1 MPEKLKHFLV
11 SLICIFSCI
20 SLHAQK
26 ITTFQEVYNT
36 YSYDGYTFP
45 GSVIELSDKGFIFS
59 TVQAHATS
67 IVPDLVI
74 IITRTDSI
82 GRVIWS
88 KEYSSG
94 SAYDDLSYNYFFFN
108 CSLSM
113 VRDGNIMVGA
123 TSGSQ
128 LLQNYAYGN
137 ASLFKIDLNGNVL
150 WSDLYRNNIKSGR
163 LGASI
168 SNMQQDF
175 SGNFVFTG
183 SIENDGSGFIAKTDQ
198 TGTLQWANS
207 YIDTTSTYT
216 NGQIPYWNGIKV
228 IPSRKGGYLA
238 GTTCLLSYNSFGMD
252 YRILKLNSNGKLL
265 WSMDYGSNNSET
277 LASIIELPDKS
288 FYVFGNSGNF
298 STFSSIFGTVQK
310 LDSTGKILWSKKYP
324 YSNSAN
330 LIFASAIYDSAR
342 RLFKVTGNFETSLAD
357 TFHRALISLDTSG
370 ALSTININSASS
382 RRCYYNGIW
391 EDGFL
396 IDLKSGGMA
405 ILSGS
410 SQTAPRQN
418 AYNEFNTVFLKTD
431 SLGNTESCGSFN
443 LKLKPANYPVAV
455 HDSNLIAQ
463 SKLNFTK
470 DTGMTVN
477 TYLSTD
483 SILCPPFVAWFG
495 WKDTCSGVPTHFYD
509 STYCKA
515 TNWYWNFGDTGS
527 LSNTSTLKNPSHTYG
542 KAGIYSVKLV
552 AGNGTVKDS
561 VVRKVTIYQKPV
573 FFNFDTVICGGN
585 AITLKANGGVTYQW
599 SPSIWLSSATAA
611 TPTANLPKTSIY
623 TVKATTIQGCNT
635 TDSMHITVDNKPAA
649 PVIEYATVK
658 SNNEIDVRFQRSDS
672 NDVKR
677 YEIYRAINGGIY
689 KLLDTVPDLSDT
701 NNIYLV
707 KDSSI
712 NAASNIYS
720 YKVVAL
726 DSCGALGDTSA
737 AHTTM
742 LLAVKQ
748 LGCLQTLQLNWGH
761 YIGWSSI
768 KNYEIFRNV
777 NGGPDSLIAT
787 LSNAISNYNDTGLNH
802 KNIYCYKIK
811 AIDNA
816 DSFVSQSNIICK
828 QTFFPDTPQVLSV
841 SKISTSTTNGTVVI
855 KWNSINKRNL
865 AYNALFFSRDGN
877 NFSETGAHFSPGI
890 DSFAQNS
897 LDTKDSDY
905 FYNLVTVD
913 SCGAQSIKSPISKT
927 MTLRVSVGELLHKL
941 NWTPYIGFK
950 IKEYK
955 IERFEKGQ
963 FVTIDSVPGT
973 DTFSRE
979 FPAPC
984 NYAIRYRIAAIG
996 YDSGEIAWSD
1006 TMGRQAIDTIP
1017 SDPPIII
1024 NATVLNGTSARI
1036 NFVGSD
1042 SLDTYEFAI
1051 QRSVDGSWGTA
1062 GAILFTKPGDV
1073 LQYIDSN
1080 ANTLKDQIC
1089 YTVITLDSCLN
1100 ASSSDTICLER
1111 LTGSGLFCNTK
1122 AQLNWPAFTKP
1133 PRLPDSL
1140 LIYRSVDDIHFN
1152 KVALL
1157 PPVLLSYVDTAVT
1170 VGQQYYYTMSTV
1182 YKSGM
1187 VSYSDTINIIP
1198 KIIPEA
1204 DSAQLVYAT
1213 VLKSDEINGA
1223 VYIKW
1228 KRAMLNDTNARGYYL
1243 YSFNSTNGKYALLK
1257 DITDLNDTTFINSNI
1272 NTIKDV
1278 NKYYVLTYN
1287 VCDVGINSNIHR
1299 TVLLNV
1305 QGKNLSEQLNWI
1317 NYLGVPVKNYSIYKS
1332 IDGGI
1337 QSLVKNI
1344 GTDSSYLDS
1353 NIACNHNITY
1363 QIQAILANGEVSFS
1377 DSITVK
1383 SYDSIKPKTGPL
1395 ILATVINK
1403 DMISLKW
1410 NPAIDHNLLGY
1421 NVYRSVDGLYWS
1433 LIIGHWPGTSLID
1446 SGLDT
1451 YDQSYYY
1458 KIQPIDSCGNLG
1470 PFTIYHETIHLRAK
1484 ASTASTSS
1492 ATGRGYIQLSW
1503 NGYLGWPVKK
1513 YLLYRDGILIDSFAN
1528 NQFAYKDSSIICN
1541 TNYQYL
1547 IKAIDSINDTIIS
1560 ASNMD
1565 SARAA
1570 NHIPPQKVYIK
1581 TVTVSKP
1588 NKAATITW
1596 SPSISFDVK
1605 DYLVYRKSA
1614 ETGNLKFVDSSVNL
1628 TYTDSFRD
1636 IPASIRQIR
1645 DPDCYYVFA
1654 RDHCNNI
1661 SDGSNQ
1667 GCIII
1672 LDAKNQAGYNLL
1684 SWNSYQN
1691 WSDGIKSYNVYKNED
1706 STGWQLIGTVSPL
1719 PGRGAGGEA
1728 FKDGKLGDSTI
1739 DFCYQVEAI
1748 ENPGQYNQLS
1758 RSTVECVHQDAT
1770 VFIPNSFTPYNQDGL
1785 NDFFGPK
1792 GLYIKSYDMKIFN
1805 RWGEMIYS
1813 EQIPLASRAIGTGSP
1828 KGEEA
1833 GWDGTFRG
1841 QPVQQGI
1848 YIYMITVTDYNGKQ
1862 SYFKGTVTMF
1872 E

>member
-1 MPEKLKHFLV
+1 MPEKLKNFLV
-11 SLICIFSCI
+11 SLICIFYCI

-26 ITTFQEVYNT
+26 IATFQEVYNT
-36 YSYDGYTFP
+36 YGEYVFP
-45 GSVIELSDKGFIFS
+45 GSVIELPDKGFIFS
-59 TVQAHATS
+59 MVQARATTV
-67 IVPDLVI
+67 IPDPFI
-74 IITRTDSI
+74 IITRIDSI
-82 GRVIWS
+82 GRITWS

-94 SAYDDLSYNYFFFN
+94 SAYVDSMYNYLFFN

-128 LLQNYAYGN
+128 LLQNDYGK

-150 WSDLYRNNIKSGR
+150 WSDLFRNNTKTGR
-163 LGASI
+163 LGTSM
-168 SNMQQDF
+168 STMQQDF

-183 SIENDGSGFIAKTDQ
+183 SIENDGSEFIAKTNQ

-207 YIDTTSTYT
+207 YVDTTSTYT
-216 NGQIPYWNGIKV
+216 NGQIPYWHGVKL
-228 IPSRKGGYLA
+228 IPSRTGGYLA

-277 LASIIELPDKS
+277 VSSIIELPDKS

-298 STFSSIFGTVQK
+298 STFNSIFGTVQK
-310 LDSTGKILWSKKYP
+310 LDSTGKILWSKKYQ
-324 YSNSAN
+324 YSQGSN
-330 LIFASAIYDSAR
+330 LIFASAIYDSTR
-342 RLFKVTGNFETSLAD
+342 RLFKVTGNFETSSID
-357 TFHRALISLDTSG
+357 TFHRALIIIDTSG
-370 ALSTININSASS
+370 ALFSININSVSS
-382 RRCYYNGIW
+382 ARSYYNGIW
-391 EDGFL
+391 DSGYL

-410 SQTAPRQN
+410 SQTETRQN
-418 AYNEFNTVFLKTD
+418 VYNWFTTVFLKTD
-431 SLGNTESCGSFN
+431 SLGNTESCGSFS

-463 SKLNFTK
+463 TKLNFTK

-477 TYLSTD
+477 TYSPTD
-483 SILCPPFVAWFG
+483 SILCPPCVAWFG

-509 STYCKA
+509 STYHKA
-515 TNWYWNFGDTGS
+515 TNWHWNFGDTGS
-527 LSNTSTLKNPSHTYG
+527 ASNISTLKNPLHSYT

-561 VVRKVTIYQKPV
+561 IVRKVTIYQTPV
-573 FFNFDTVICGGN
+573 SFFFDTIICGGN
-585 AITLKANGGVTYQW
+585 AITLRANGGATYQW
-599 SPSIWLSSATAA
+599 SPSIWLNSATVA
-611 TPTANLPKTSIY
+611 TPTANLPKTSTY
-623 TVKATTIQGCNT
+623 TVKVTTVQGCNT
-635 TDSMHITVDNKPAA
+635 TDTLHITVDNKPAA
-649 PVIEYATVK
+649 PVIDYATVK

-672 NDVKR
+672 DDVKR

-701 NNIYLV
+701 NNIYLI
-707 KDSSI
+707 KDNSI
-712 NAASNIYS
+712 NAASNNYS

-726 DSCGALGDTSA
+726 DSCGALGDSSTV
-737 AHTTM
+737 HTTM

-748 LGCLQTLQLNWGH
+748 LGCMQTLQLNWSP
-761 YIGWSSI
+761 YLGWSSI
-768 KNYEIFRNV
+768 KNYELFRNV

-787 LSNAISNYNDTGLNH
+787 LSNNISSYNDTGLNH

-811 AIDNA
+811 AIDNS

-828 QTFFPDTPQVLSV
+828 QTFFPDTPHIVSV
-841 SKISTSTTNGTVVI
+841 SKISTSITNGTVVI
-855 KWNSINKRNL
+855 KWSSINKANL
-865 AYNALFFSRDGN
+865 AYNELFFSRDGKIFN
-877 NFSETGAHFSPGI
+877 SVGGNLLPGI
-890 DSFAQNS
+890 DSFVQS
-897 LDTKDSDY
+897 GLDTKDADY
-905 FYNLVTVD
+905 FYYLVTVD
-913 SCGAQSIKSPISKT
+913 SCGVQSIESPISKT

-941 NWTPYIGFK
+941 NWTPYKGFK

-996 YDSGEIAWSD
+996 YDSGETSWSD

-1024 NATVLNGTSARI
+1024 NATALYGTSARI

-1051 QRSVDGSWGTA
+1051 QRSIDGIWGTA
-1062 GAILFTKPGDV
+1062 GSILFTKPGDS
-1073 LQYIDSN
+1073 LQFIDTGIN
-1080 ANTLKDQIC
+1080 IIKNHYC
-1089 YTVITLDSCLN
+1089 YTIIALDSCLN
-1100 ASSSDTICLER
+1100 ASSSDTICLQR
-1111 LTGSGLFCNTK
+1111 LTGSGLFCAAK
-1122 AQLNWPAFTKP
+1122 AQLNWPAFYKP
-1133 PRLPDSL
+1133 PSLPDSL
-1140 LIYRSVDDIHFN
+1140 IIYRSLNDINFN
-1152 KVALL
+1152 KKAS
-1157 PPVLLSYVDTAVT
+1157 LSPKLSGYVDTT
-1170 VGQQYYYTMSTV
+1170 VSDGQRYYYTLSAV

-1187 VSYSDTINIIP
+1187 ISYSDTISITP
-1198 KIIPEA
+1198 TIIPEA
-1204 DSAQLVYAT
+1204 DSAQLIYAT
-1213 VLKSDEINGA
+1213 VIKSDEVNGA

-1278 NKYYVLTYN
+1278 NKYYILTYN

-1299 TVLLNV
+1299 TVLLKV
-1305 QGKNLSEQLNWI
+1305 QSKNLSEQLNWI
-1317 NYLGVPVKNYSIYKS
+1317 NYLGVAVKNYSIYKS
-1332 IDGGI
+1332 VDGGT
-1337 QSLVKNI
+1337 QNLVKNI

-1353 NIACNHNITY
+1353 NISCNHNITY
-1363 QIQAILANGEVSFS
+1363 QIQAILSNGEISFS

-1383 SYDSIKPKTGPL
+1383 SYDSIKPKTGP
-1395 ILATVINK
+1395 IVLATVTKGGITDGRIK
-1403 DMISLKW
+1403 LSW
-1410 NPAIDHNLLGY
+1410 NGATDKNLSGY
-1421 NVYRSVDGLYWS
+1421 NVYRSLDGFYWS
-1433 LIIGHWPGTSLID
+1433 LVIGHWPGTSLID

-1458 KIQPIDSCGNLG
+1458 KIQPVDSCGNLG
-1470 PFTIYHETIHLRAK
+1470 PFTIYHQTIHLI
-1484 ASTASTSS
+1484 ASSEN
-1492 ATGRGYIQLSW
+1492 GFNQLSW
-1503 NGYLGWPVKK
+1503 NGYVGWPVKK
-1513 YLLYRDGILIDSFAN
+1513 YLLYRDGIQIDTFSNTTFA
-1528 NQFAYKDSSIICN
+1528 FKDSAIICH
-1541 TNYQYL
+1541 TIYQYL
-1547 IKAIDSINDTIIS
+1547 IKAIDSVNDTIIS
-1560 ASNMD
+1560 ASNTD
-1565 SARAA
+1565 SARAS

-1596 SPSISFDVK
+1596 TASISYDVK

-1614 ETGNLKFVDSSVNL
+1614 ATGDMKLLDSEINL

-1645 DPDCYYVFA
+1645 DSDCYYIFA

-1672 LDAKNQAGYNLL
+1672 LAAKNQQGYNSL

-1691 WSDGIKSYNVYKNED
+1691 WPDGVQSYNVYKNED
-1706 STGWQLIGTVSPL
+1706 STGWQLIGTTSSPL
-1719 PGRGAGGEA
+1719 LGHGAGGEA
-1728 FKDGKLGDSTI
+1728 FTDSKLGDSTI
-1739 DFCYQVEAI
+1739 DFCYQVVAV
-1748 ENPGQYNQLS
+1748 ENPGQYNQVS

-1770 VFIPNSFTPYNQDGL
+1770 VFIPNSFSPYNQDGL
-1785 NDFFGPK
+1785 NDNFGPK
-1792 GLYIKSYDMKIFN
+1792 GVYIKSYDMKIYN
-1805 RWGEMIYS
+1805 RWGELIYS
-1813 EQIPLASRAIGTGSP
+1813 EQIPLAP
-1828 KGEEA
+1828 LKGGIPSNPT

-1841 QPVQQGI
+1841 QYVQQGI

-1862 SYFKGTVTMF
+1862 SYFKGTVTLF
-1872 E
+1872 Q